1 MNANTPE
8 IQSYEGSQKPKIRQ
22 LVRKM
27 GSLLG
32 LVGLSLILTFA
43 SPYFL
48 TMDNIMNVARQS
60 AINSLIAIGMLLAI
74 LTAGIDLS
82 VGSILALSTV
92 MMGIV
97 VVKMGMSPIIGVLV
111 CLGIGILLG
120 WLNGIMLTKMS
131 LPHPF
136 ISTLGTMNVAR
147 GLALIVTA
155 ASPISNFPS
164 SIQFLGAA
172 FIGPIPVSF
181 ILVLVVYAAFHVFL
195 NYTTVGRYI
204 YAVGGN
210 PEATRLSG
218 ISIDKVL
225 IIVYTISGLMA
236 ALGGL
241 VLVGRVNSAY
251 PLAGLGY
258 EFDAIAAC
266 IIGGA
271 SFMGGEGTV
280 WGTLIGSMIMAVL
293 RNGLNLL
300 SVSAEMQTVA
310 IGIVIILAVYIDVL
324 RHKAAARV
332 KA

>member
-1 MNANTPE
+1 MNASTPE
-8 IQSYEGSQKPKIRQ
+8 VQGHGGTQKTKFRQ
-22 LVRKM
+22 MIKKM
-27 GSLLG
+27 GSLIG
-32 LVGLSLILTFA
+32 LIGLSLILTFA

-97 VVKMGMSPIIGVLV
+97 VVKMGMSPIIGVAV

-120 WLNGIMLTKMS
+120 WLNGMMLTKMS

-155 ASPISNFPS
+155 ASPISNFPT

-332 KA
+332 KS

>member
-1 MNANTPE
+1 MSTNPQALPADAGTRKFRIKE
-8 IQSYEGSQKPKIRQ
+8 VLQKLGALIS
-22 LVRKM
+22 LV
-27 GSLLG
+27 
-32 LVGLSLILTFA
+32 VLSGILTYL

-48 TMDNIMNVARQS
+48 TMDNIMNIARQS
-60 AINSLIAIGMLLAI
+60 AINSLIAIGMLLTI

-82 VGSILALSTV
+82 VGSVVALSTCV
-92 MMGIV
+92 MGIL
-97 VVKMGMSPIIGVLV
+97 VVKMGMSPILGIIA
-111 CLGIGILLG
+111 CLGIGALVG
-120 WLNGIMLTKMS
+120 CVNGLTLTKMS

-147 GLALIVTA
+147 GLALILTA
-155 ASPISNFPS
+155 ASPISNFPW
-164 SIQFLGAA
+164 SIQYLGAA
-172 FIGPIPVSF
+172 FWGPIPVSF
-181 ILVLVVYAAFHVFL
+181 VLVLIVYGLFHVFL

-218 ISIDKVL
+218 INIDKVL
-225 IIVYTISGLMA
+225 IIVYSISGFMA

-241 VLVGRVNSAY
+241 VLVGRVNAAF

-258 EFDAIAAC
+258 EFDAIAAA

-271 SFMGGEGTV
+271 SFLGGEGTV
-280 WGTLIGSMIMAVL
+280 WGTLIGAMIMAVL

-324 RHKAAARV
+324 RHKAAK
-332 KA
+332 KAK

>member
-1 MNANTPE
+1 
-8 IQSYEGSQKPKIRQ
+8 
-22 LVRKM
+22 
-27 GSLLG
+27 
-32 LVGLSLILTFA
+32 
-43 SPYFL
+43 
-48 TMDNIMNVARQS
+48 
-60 AINSLIAIGMLLAI
+60 
-74 LTAGIDLS
+74 
-82 VGSILALSTV
+82 

-97 VVKMGMSPIIGVLV
+97 VVKMGMSPIIGVAV
-111 CLGIGILLG
+111 CLGIGLLLG
-120 WLNGIMLTKMS
+120 WLNGMMLTKMS

-155 ASPISNFPS
+155 ASPISNFPT

-218 ISIDKVL
+218 ISIDRVL

>member
-1 MNANTPE
+1 MSMNLQALPADNNNSKTR
-8 IQSYEGSQKPKIRQ
+8 IKDIFK
-22 LVRKM
+22 KM
-27 GSLLG
+27 GALIG
-32 LVGLSLILTFA
+32 LVVLCTTLTFL
-43 SPYFL
+43 SPHFL
-48 TMDNIMNVARQS
+48 TMDNIMNIARQS
-60 AINSLIAIGMLLAI
+60 SINSLIALGMLLSI

-82 VGSILALSTV
+82 VGSILALSIV
-92 MMGIV
+92 LMGIV
-97 VVKMGMSPIIGVLV
+97 VVKMGMSPIIGIAV
-111 CLGIGILLG
+111 CLGVGLLLG
-120 WLNGIMLTKMS
+120 LINGLTLTKMS

-155 ASPISNFPS
+155 ASPISNFPP

-172 FIGPIPVSF
+172 FVGPVPVSF
-181 ILVLVVYAAFHVFL
+181 LLVLFVYGLFHVFL

-225 IIVYTISGLMA
+225 IIVYTISGFMA
-236 ALGGL
+236 ALAGL
-241 VLVGRVNSAY
+241 LLVGRVNAAY

-258 EFDAIAAC
+258 EFDAIAAT

-271 SFMGGEGTV
+271 SFLGGEGTV
-280 WGTLIGSMIMAVL
+280 WGTLIGALIMAVL

-300 SVSAEMQTVA
+300 SVSSEMQTVA

-324 RHKAAARV
+324 RHKAAK
-332 KA
+332 KAK

>member
-1 MNANTPE
+1 MSMNLQALPADTNSSKTR
-8 IQSYEGSQKPKIRQ
+8 IKDIFK
-22 LVRKM
+22 KM
-27 GSLLG
+27 GALIG
-32 LVGLSLILTFA
+32 LVVLCTTLTFL
-43 SPYFL
+43 SPHFL
-48 TMDNIMNVARQS
+48 TMDNIMNIARQS
-60 AINSLIAIGMLLAI
+60 SINSLIALGMLLSI

-82 VGSILALSTV
+82 VGSILALSIV
-92 MMGIV
+92 LMGIV
-97 VVKMGMSPIIGVLV
+97 VVKMGMSPIIGIAV
-111 CLGIGILLG
+111 CLGVGLLLG
-120 WLNGIMLTKMS
+120 LINGLTLTKMS

-155 ASPISNFPS
+155 ASPISNFPP

-172 FIGPIPVSF
+172 FVGPVPVSF
-181 ILVLVVYAAFHVFL
+181 LLVLFVYGLFHVFL

-225 IIVYTISGLMA
+225 IIVYTISGFMA
-236 ALGGL
+236 ALAGL
-241 VLVGRVNSAY
+241 LLVGRVNAAY

-258 EFDAIAAC
+258 EFDAIAAT

-271 SFMGGEGTV
+271 SFLGGEGTV
-280 WGTLIGSMIMAVL
+280 WGTLIGALIMAVL

-300 SVSAEMQTVA
+300 SVSSEMQTVA

-324 RHKAAARV
+324 RHKAAK
-332 KA
+332 KAK

>member
-1 MNANTPE
+1 MIASTPE
-8 IQSYEGSQKPKIRQ
+8 IQSHEGLQKTQFRQ
-22 LVRKM
+22 MVKKM

-32 LVGLSLILTFA
+32 LVGLSLVLTFA

-97 VVKMGMSPIIGVLV
+97 VVKLGMSPIIGVLV
-111 CLGIGILLG
+111 CLGIGVLLG

-155 ASPISNFPS
+155 ASPISNFPT

-181 ILVLVVYAAFHVFL
+181 ILVLVVYAVFHVFL
-195 NYTTVGRYI
+195 NYTTVGRHI

-324 RHKAAARV
+324 RHKAAAKV

>member
-8 IQSYEGSQKPKIRQ
+8 IQNHEGSQTTQFRQ
-22 LVRKM
+22 MVKKM

-111 CLGIGILLG
+111 CLGIGVLLG

-155 ASPISNFPS
+155 ASPISNFPT

-181 ILVLVVYAAFHVFL
+181 ILVLVVYALFHVFL